1 MKRPLHYDIRAEVW
15 AAQQQKRGLDLIVRT
30 QGTFSRPYS
39 FDVLNVTTLDAD
51 RETGSSHG
59 PSVAYVDISREGVY
73 DMLPEAL
80 SHPPRPV
87 KDGEGSQALVNE
99 SRRLRQEE
107 RDNRIFWLP
116 FEQETYRQRI
126 QIEEQENQTLTQTT
140 GPVWTELY
148 AYLLGE
154 AGEGLNDSQR
164 ACLLSVWTNAH
175 QTVGN
180 WERTAY
186 YFSRFLEV
194 PVRIKH
200 GPLVPIGEHKDST
213 SDWQPA
219 RLGESWLGLDYVLP
233 QTTTTM
239 DDGGLIRLAFGPLT
253 ADQLQGFLP
262 GGAAL
267 RHVSMLAGYLLPAD
281 ADWQIEVLPDEVNGG
296 FVLSD
301 AGSAGRLGLTTTLN

>member
-15 AAQQQKRGLDLIVRT
+15 AARQKKRGLDLIVRP
-30 QGTFSRPYS
+30 QGTFSRPYK
-39 FDVLNVTTLDAD
+39 FDILNVTALDAD
-51 RETGSSHG
+51 PETGVTHG
-59 PSVAYVDISREGVY
+59 PLVAYVDISREGVY

-80 SHPPRPV
+80 SHPPRAV

-107 RDNRIFWLP
+107 RDNRTFWLP

-140 GPVWTELY
+140 GPVWAELY

-154 AGEGLNDSQR
+154 AGEGLTDSQR

-186 YFSRFLEV
+186 YFSRFLDV

-200 GPLVPIGEHKDST
+200 GLPAPIEGRRDSAT
-213 SDWQPA
+213 DWQPA
-219 RLGESWLGLDYVLP
+219 RLGESRLGLDYVLP
-233 QTTTTM
+233 QTTTIT

-253 ADQLQGFLP
+253 AEQLREFLP

-281 ADWQIEVLPDEVNGG
+281 ADWQIEVLPDEMNGG

-301 AGSAGRLGLTTTLN
+301 LGSSGRLGLTTTLN